1 MARTVIALAALL
13 SLSACQSDQSAVS
26 TSMAV
31 QQTTRILATELPE
44 TLADSCTTEMP
55 AALPRESEPWVTLVN
70 RWLVLRENRNDQA
83 ASCAAWWRD
92 YRTSLRRQ
100 YTKDGG
106 QAP

>member
-13 SLSACQSDQSAVS
+13 SLSACQTDQSAVS
-26 TSMAV
+26 TTMAV

-44 TLADSCTTEMP
+44 TLPDSCTADMP
-55 AALPRESEPWVTLVN
+55 SALPREGEPWVTLIS

-83 ASCAAWWRD
+83 ANCATWWRD
-92 YRTSLRRQ
+92 YRASLARQ
-100 YTKDGG
+100 YTRDGG